1 MGAHLWLAG
10 LALGAA
16 PAPAQEGPP
25 APDAPPPAVQEVPQ
39 PPQDEQAEAVRA
51 WVAGRSVALESTAA
65 DAPTPGAD
73 LAAISSALSGVR
85 VVGLGEANH
94 GTAEFFS
101 FRHRLLRHLVREGYR
116 VVAFE
121 SHHSGSAAVDDYI
134 HGGASSLEEAMAGL
148 GLRVWQVEE
157 LAALLR
163 WLREHNQGV
172 PPAERVRFVG
182 VDMQGVD
189 QPSAA
194 IQAYL
199 ARVDPALAEADLAFY
214 AELVAAAQRAWA
226 GEAGALEGR
235 PAAIEA
241 RLADFVLK
249 RGRYVA
255 RSSVAEYER
264 VLDELCIAA
273 QFTRTFGGG
282 APDARDRAMADNV
295 LAILADEPTAKIA
308 FLAHNAHVQR
318 GELASAAPGH
328 LAAGEHL
335 ARDLGGAYYA
345 LGLVLGQGT
354 FQALEQDAAGAWQF
368 AVYEVGP
375 PPPSTAEWLFASA
388 GLGDAFLDLRAGPR
402 PAPVQA
408 WLDEPRG
415 LRWAGGYAVPANIGE
430 RWKVSGNV
438 PRSRIPLEF
447 DGLVY
452 VAQVRRASPL
462 P

>member
-1 MGAHLWLAG
+1 MGARAWLAG
-10 LALGAA
+10 LVLGIAGPAGPQEAPQA
-16 PAPAQEGPP
+16 PAPEVTGEPG
-25 APDAPPPAVQEVPQ
+25 APV
-39 PPQDEQAEAVRA
+39 DEQAEAVRT
-51 WVAGRSVALESTAA
+51 WVAGRSVPLESTAA
-65 DAPTPGAD
+65 DATTPGAD
-73 LAAISSALSGVR
+73 LAAISSALGGVR

-101 FRHRLLRHLVREGYR
+101 FRHRLLRQLVREGFR

-121 SHHSGSAAVDDYI
+121 SHHSGSAVVDDYI
-134 HGGASSLEEAMAGL
+134 HGGASSLEEAMAAL
-148 GLRVWQVEE
+148 GMRVWQVEE

-163 WLREHNQGV
+163 WLREHNQGS

-182 VDMQGVD
+182 IDMQGLD

-194 IQAYL
+194 IQDYL
-199 ARVDPALAEADLAFY
+199 ARVDPALFEAGTAFY
-214 AELVAAAQRAWA
+214 ADLCAAAARAWA
-226 GEAGALEGR
+226 GEAEALGDRGAAL
-235 PAAIEA
+235 EA

-255 RSSVAEYER
+255 RSSVAEYGRILE
-264 VLDELCIAA
+264 EFCIAA

-282 APDARDRAMADNV
+282 AIDARDRAMADNV

-308 FLAHNAHVQR
+308 LLAHNAHVQR
-318 GELASAAPGH
+318 GELSFAPPGH
-328 LAAGEHL
+328 FAAGEYL

-354 FQALEQDAAGAWQF
+354 FQALEQDAQGAWQF

-375 PPPSTAEWLFASA
+375 PPPSTAEWLFANA

-402 PAPVQA
+402 PAAVQA
-408 WLDEPRG
+408 WLDQPRG

-430 RWKVSGNV
+430 RWRVAGNV